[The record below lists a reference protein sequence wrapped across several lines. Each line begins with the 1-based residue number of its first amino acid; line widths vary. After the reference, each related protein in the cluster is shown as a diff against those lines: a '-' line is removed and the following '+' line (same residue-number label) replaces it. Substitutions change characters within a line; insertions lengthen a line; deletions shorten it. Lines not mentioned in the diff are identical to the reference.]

1 MRHLRCFA
9 WLAVAVAVI
18 AISVT
23 TTVFAQ
29 TTDAPDAPDAGVQAP
44 AEKPGMDWQEILRS
58 GGWPMYVL
66 AVLSVLTVAFV
77 IYFIVILRTPQ
88 IAPRALHRDLVE
100 KIKSGSLDD
109 ARRACE
115 YRPCPLAAV
124 AMAGLDYLRNIPD
137 SDTVLLKDVVEGE
150 GQRQAESLQGQT
162 QYLMDI
168 AVVSPMVGLLGT
180 VLGMLKAFSA
190 IALEIASAKPVV
202 LAAGVSQAL
211 ITTAFGLMIGIPAMG
226 FYAFFRR
233 RAANA
238 VSQLEAAATDV
249 LAALLSKRS

>member
-1 MRHLRCFA
+1 MSRLRWSVWMA
-9 WLAVAVAVI
+9 MAAVVAGITMASPSVAQVDEAPESAEAVAETETANG
-18 AISVT
+18 
-23 TTVFAQ
+23 Q
-29 TTDAPDAPDAGVQAP
+29 M
-44 AEKPGMDWQEILRS
+44 KWQEIVRS

-66 AVLSVLTVAFV
+66 AAMSILTVAFV
-77 IYFIVILRTPQ
+77 IYFFVVLRGNQ

-100 KIKSGSLDD
+100 KIKAGNLDD

-124 AMAGLDYLRNIPD
+124 AITALDYVRNIPEGD
-137 SDTVLLKDVVEGE
+137 AVLLKDVVEGE
-150 GQRQAESLQGQT
+150 GQRQAESLQGQA
-162 QYLMDI
+162 QYLLDI
-168 AVVSPMVGLLGT
+168 AVVAPMVGLLGT
-180 VLGMLKAFSA
+180 VLGMLKAFSS

-211 ITTAFGLMIGIPAMG
+211 ITTAFGLMIGIPAMA

-233 RAANA
+233 RAASML
-238 VSQLEAAATDV
+238 SQLESAATDV